1 MRLSKMYLPTLRQDP
16 SEAEIQS
23 HKLMLRSGM
32 IRQTASGIYSYLPLG
47 KRVIHKIEEIIR
59 KRMEEID
66 SQEIS
71 MSTIQPSEIWEESG
85 RWEVFGPEMFKLQ
98 DRHERNF
105 CLGPTAEEY
114 FVTLVRG
121 ELKSYKQLPTVLYQ
135 ITPKFRDEKRP
146 RFGVNRSREFIMQDG
161 YSFDANKESSDRTYQ
176 EQWEA
181 YERIFDEMDIEYKI
195 VQGDSGAMGGDKSH
209 EFIALSEIG
218 EGQIAYCKSCDFA
231 ATDEKAEVVFHIE
244 DNEEEKDYE
253 EVHTPGAKTIDD
265 LAEMLDIEPWKCA
278 KVVILEVFGDPVM
291 VFVPGNRELNMVK
304 IANYLQ
310 APEHEVEMASDETIK
325 RITGAASGFSGPIN
339 LKEDVRIVVDSRVT
353 KIKNMVV
360 GANKEDYHF
369 VGVNFKKDFDGEV
382 ADDLLQAVPGDLC
395 PSCSEKLSFARG
407 IEVGNIFQFGDKY
420 SKPLNA
426 TFLDEDGKEQYFYMG
441 SYGIGVTRT
450 ITAII
455 EQNYDEDGIIWP
467 LSVAPYQAIVTIVNT
482 KDEDQS
488 SLGEKIYKEL
498 KSQGIEVLLDD
509 RKDRAGAKFNDRDLI
524 GIPLRI
530 TVGKK
535 AGEDI
540 VEYSTRKERENED
553 ISSQEAI
560 KRVVDIVKNLK

>member
-181 YERIFDEMDIEYKI
+181 YERIFDEMNIEYKI

-244 DNEEEKDYE
+244 DNEEETDYE
-253 EVHTPGAKTIDD
+253 EVHTPGAKTIED
-265 LAEMLDIEPWKCA
+265 LAKMLDIEPWKCA

-339 LKEDVRIVVDSRVT
+339 LKEGVRIVVDSRVT

-382 ADDLLQAVPGDLC
+382 ANDLLQAVPGDLC

-482 KDEDQS
+482 KDEEQL

-553 ISSQEAI
+553 ISSQEAMQ
-560 KRVVDIVKNLK
+560 RVVDIVKDLK

>member
-181 YERIFDEMDIEYKI
+181 YERIFDEMNIEYKI

-244 DNEEEKDYE
+244 DNEEETDYE
-253 EVHTPGAKTIDD
+253 EVHTPGAKTIED
-265 LAEMLDIEPWKCA
+265 LAKMLDIEPWKCA

-382 ADDLLQAVPGDLC
+382 ANDLLQAVPGDLC

-482 KDEDQS
+482 KDEEQL

-553 ISSQEAI
+553 ISSQEAMQ
-560 KRVVDIVKNLK
+560 RVVDIVKDLK

>member
-1 MRLSKMYLPTLRQDP
+1 MRLSKMYLPTLRQNP

-181 YERIFDEMDIEYKI
+181 YERIFDEMNIEYKI

-244 DNEEEKDYE
+244 DNEEETDYE
-253 EVHTPGAKTIDD
+253 EVHTPGAKTIED
-265 LAEMLDIEPWKCA
+265 LAKMLDIEPWKCA

-382 ADDLLQAVPGDLC
+382 ANDLLQAVPGDLC

-482 KDEDQS
+482 KDEEQL

-553 ISSQEAI
+553 ISSQEAMQ
-560 KRVVDIVKNLK
+560 RVVDIVKDLK

>member
-1 MRLSKMYLPTLRQDP
+1 MYLPTLRQDP

-47 KRVIHKIEEIIR
+47 KRVIHKIEDIIR
-59 KRMEEID
+59 EKMEEID

-161 YSFDANKESSDRTYQ
+161 YSFDANKESSDNTYQ

-181 YERIFDEMDIEYKI
+181 YERIFDKMDIKYKI

-218 EGQIAYCKSCDFA
+218 EGQIAYCDSCDFA
-231 ATDEKAEVVFHIE
+231 ATDEKAEVVFNID
-244 DNEEEKDYE
+244 DNEEEKSCE
-253 EVHTPGAKTIDD
+253 EVHTPGAKTIED
-265 LAEMLDIEPWKCA
+265 LANMLDIEPWKCA
-278 KVVILEVFGDPVM
+278 KVVILEVFSEPVM

-304 IANYLQ
+304 IANYLK
-310 APEHEVEMASDETIK
+310 APEHEIEMASDETIK
-325 RITGAASGFSGPIN
+325 RITGAASGFSGPLN
-339 LKEDVRIVVDSRVT
+339 LKEDVRIIVDSRVT

-360 GANKEDYHF
+360 GANKDDYHF

-382 ADDLLQAVPGDLC
+382 ADDLLQAVAGDLC
-395 PSCSEKLSFARG
+395 PSCSKELKFARG

-420 SKPLNA
+420 SKPLDA

-482 KDEDQS
+482 KDEEQS
-488 SLGEKIYKEL
+488 ALGEKIYKEL
-498 KSQGIEVLLDD
+498 KSKGIEVLLDD

-540 VEYSTRKERENED
+540 VEFSTRKTRENED
-553 ISSQEAI
+553 ISSNEAME
-560 KRVVDIVKNLK
+560 RIVETVQKLK

>member
-1 MRLSKMYLPTLRQDP
+1 MRLSKMYLPTLRQNP

-181 YERIFDEMDIEYKI
+181 YERIFDEMNIEYKI

-244 DNEEEKDYE
+244 DNEEETDYE
-253 EVHTPGAKTIDD
+253 EVHTPGAKTIED
-265 LAEMLDIEPWKCA
+265 LAKMLDIEPWKCA

-382 ADDLLQAVPGDLC
+382 ANDLLQAVPGDLC

-482 KDEDQS
+482 KDEEQL

-553 ISSQEAI
+553 ISSQEAM
-560 KRVVDIVKNLK
+560 KRVVDIVKDLK

>member
-181 YERIFDEMDIEYKI
+181 YERIFDEMNIEYKI

-244 DNEEEKDYE
+244 DNEEETDYE
-253 EVHTPGAKTIDD
+253 EVHTPGAKTIED
-265 LAEMLDIEPWKCA
+265 LAKMLDIEPWKCA

-382 ADDLLQAVPGDLC
+382 ANDLIQAVPGDLC

-482 KDEDQS
+482 KDEEQL

-553 ISSQEAI
+553 ISSQEAMQ
-560 KRVVDIVKNLK
+560 RVVDIVKDLK